1 MPIRPRRAWLSIA
14 LALAATP
21 AWSWGPSGHRIVA
34 MIAEQRLSPEVRAR
48 VSRLLFEGQYTL
60 PEISSCAD
68 ALRAA
73 ERSKPLK
80 PEDEFCLK
88 LVAGVEKDSSPW
100 HYIDIKIPTSEKS
113 LDSFC
118 PAGNCITAK
127 IAAFRETLR
136 SSSDDIARRAALL
149 YLTHFM
155 GDIHQPLHCAERA
168 CDHGGNLEHVNFY
181 LKKEERANVTLH
193 RVWDGDLLDKLLSD
207 ANLTEERF
215 YATFLLNGI
224 NEKDAGRWRQSSIE
238 DIAWESYELAKERA
252 YRDIPFHDYCGEA
265 APLASPAANLSGG
278 YEREGTSAVRD
289 QLRKAGVRLAE
300 LIEKNLTR

>member
-1 MPIRPRRAWLSIA
+1 MRIRPRRAVLSLV

-34 MIAEQRLSPEVRAR
+34 MIAEQRLSPEARVR

-60 PEISSCAD
+60 SEISNCAD

-80 PEDEFCLK
+80 PEEEFCLK
-88 LVAGVEKDSSPW
+88 LVAAVEKDSAPW
-100 HYIDIKIPTSEKS
+100 HYIDIKIPTNEKS

-136 SSSDDIARRAALL
+136 SSSDDTERRAALL
-149 YLTHFM
+149 YLTHLL

-168 CDHGGNLEHVNFY
+168 CDRGGNLEHVNFY

-193 RVWDGDLLDKLLSD
+193 HVWDGGLIGKLLAD

-238 DIAWESYELAKERA
+238 DVAWESYELAKDRA
-252 YRDIPFHDYCGEA
+252 YRDIPFHDHCA
-265 APLASPAANLSGG
+265 DTAPVTLPATNLSSG
-278 YEREGTSAVRD
+278 YEREGASTVRE

-300 LIEKNLTR
+300 IIEKNLTR